1 MTVYELPDSRL
12 TLRQENGQW
21 ELKTNDSDE
30 AIAPYAFGKMLYRVN
45 AMERFAPA
53 VEAIFEAEA
62 DEVQKRCA
70 GSFDEELMREY
81 IDGEHLNRS
90 DCAAPLVKLYALCY
104 PLVATSNPTCDGF
117 YGYPPVKLIELYK
130 GSDLRAL
137 CTRVFG
143 GVRTGLMRVL
153 RDEQFTNSRELI
165 ASLSSG
171 VNVDF
176 IAWLFREYGVPR
188 PFEYVGR
195 EDDLRELARLPLAT
209 RTRLLRWLFREDGA
223 QTLVSLVH
231 YLDAITSSDL
241 EAAIKVKSPKDLLW
255 KISESILDER
265 VTAEHR
271 QVEGYIA
278 QRLSSVREFK
288 QAGRELSNC
297 LRSSPEYALEAGE
310 SPVYVLRQNDTA
322 VAAVRFD
329 YENDWRIAE
338 VLGVDNVPATP
349 REVSAAMKLL
359 STLKEPA

>member
-12 TLRQENGQW
+12 TLVQEDGQW
-21 ELKTNDSDE
+21 ELKTNGSDG
-30 AIAPYAFGKMLYRVN
+30 AIAPYAFGKMLYRVR

-104 PLVATSNPTCDGF
+104 PLVATINPTCDGF

-143 GVRTGLMRVL
+143 GVRKGLMRAL

-176 IAWLFREYGVPR
+176 IAGLFREYGAPR
-188 PFEYVGR
+188 AFEYVDR
-195 EDDLRELARLPLAT
+195 EDDLRKLARLPLAT
-209 RTRLLRWLFREDGA
+209 RTRLLRWLFREDKA
-223 QTLVSLVH
+223 QTLVSLVRH
-231 YLDAITSSDL
+231 LDTFTTSDL

-255 KISESILDER
+255 EIAQGTLER

-322 VAAVRFD
+322 VAAVRFS

-349 REVSAAMKLL
+349 REVSAAMELL

>member
-12 TLRQENGQW
+12 TLVQEDGQW
-21 ELKTNDSDE
+21 ELKTNGSDG
-30 AIAPYAFGKMLYRVN
+30 AIAPYAFGKMLYRVR

-143 GVRTGLMRVL
+143 GVRKGLMRAL

-176 IAWLFREYGVPR
+176 IAGLFREYGAPR
-188 PFEYVGR
+188 AFEYVDR
-195 EDDLRELARLPLAT
+195 EDDLRKLARLPLAT
-209 RTRLLRWLFREDGA
+209 RTRLLRWLFREDKA
-223 QTLVSLVH
+223 QTLVSLVRH
-231 YLDAITSSDL
+231 LDTFTTSDL

-255 KISESILDER
+255 EIAQGTLER

-322 VAAVRFD
+322 VAAVRFS

-349 REVSAAMKLL
+349 REVSAAMELL

>member
-21 ELKTNDSDE
+21 ELKTNGSDA

-81 IDGEHLNRS
+81 IDQEHLNRS
-90 DCAAPLVKLYALCY
+90 DFVAPLVKLYALCY
-104 PLVATSNPTCDGF
+104 PLVATSNPTYDGF

-143 GVRTGLMRVL
+143 GVRKGLMRAL

-176 IAWLFREYGVPR
+176 IAGLFREYGAPR
-188 PFEYVGR
+188 AFEYVDR
-195 EDDLRELARLPLAT
+195 EDDLRKLARLPLAT
-209 RTRLLRWLFREDGA
+209 RTRLLRWLFREDKA
-223 QTLVSLVH
+223 QTLVSLVRH
-231 YLDAITSSDL
+231 LDTFTTSDL

-255 KISESILDER
+255 GIAQGTLER
-265 VTAEHR
+265 VAAEHR
-271 QVEGYIA
+271 QVEGYSA
-278 QRLSSVREFK
+278 QRLSSVQEFK

-322 VAAVRFD
+322 VAAVRFS

-349 REVSAAMKLL
+349 REVSAAMELL